1 MSRRLRVGCSH
12 AVGSRGSS
20 DLGNRALNPMFLFS
34 ETVPLLKPHPPV
46 VGKVTHHSIEL
57 YWDLEKKEKRQ
68 GPQEQ
73 WLRFSIEE
81 EDPKM
86 HSYGVIYT

>member
-1 MSRRLRVGCSH
+1 MTHG
-12 AVGSRGSS
+12 
-20 DLGNRALNPMFLFS
+20 LFS
-34 ETVPLLKPHPPV
+34 FWKWGPEIPIFIFSEIMPSLTPHPPV

-57 YWDLEKKEKRQ
+57 YWDQERKEKRQ

-86 HSYGVIYT
+86 HNYGVIYT